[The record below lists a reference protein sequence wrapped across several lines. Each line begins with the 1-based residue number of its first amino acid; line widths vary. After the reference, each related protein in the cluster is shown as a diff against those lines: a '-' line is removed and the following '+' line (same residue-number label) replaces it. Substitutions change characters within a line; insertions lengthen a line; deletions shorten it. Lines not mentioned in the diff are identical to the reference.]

1 MQVADLA
8 RGRPLNHSSFDVGIV
23 RMRMRM
29 QETWPKRKPTLS
41 QSCCALKKARRGMM
55 GVSEAVRRDV
65 VRRVELKTMTRTRWG
80 CQESGHP
87 R

>member
-1 MQVADLA
+1 
-8 RGRPLNHSSFDVGIV
+8 
-23 RMRMRM
+23 MRM
-29 QETWPKRKPTLS
+29 QETWSKRKPTLT
-41 QSCCALKKARRGMM
+41 LKPKQHYSKESEAGGMM

-87 R
+87 RSLT